1 MAWGDK
7 EVTRVWVHTCTLDGP
22 QALPFYMG
30 QGFVPY
36 ARFVE
41 VFPDPR
47 GANACGERLLG
58 EEAPQVP
65 LLEAGAAA

>member
-1 MAWGDK
+1 
-7 EVTRVWVHTCTLDGP
+7 VWVHTCTLDGP
-22 QALPFYMG
+22 SALPFYMA

-47 GANACGERLLG
+47 GLGLLG

-65 LLEAGAAA
+65 VLG